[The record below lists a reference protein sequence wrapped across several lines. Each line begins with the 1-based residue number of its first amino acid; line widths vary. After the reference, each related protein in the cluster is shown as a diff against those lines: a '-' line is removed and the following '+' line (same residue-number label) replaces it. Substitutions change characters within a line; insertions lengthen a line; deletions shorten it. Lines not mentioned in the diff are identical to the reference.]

1 MLAKNGATT
10 LIAKDI
16 AQSGGV
22 ENDFLA
28 IVDARVGTC
37 AKDAGDAA
45 FIATKGATSTKQIA
59 MGLDG
64 MSCGEHLAD
73 ETLHTARYLR
83 TNTTAI
89 KIYSFYLSIAQLG
102 QQLVVEN
109 GKYLVVGH
117 MKRIETHSVDLY
129 LRSFATWLEAYPIRL
144 CATTI
149 SY

>member
-1 MLAKNGATT
+1 MLAKNGTT
-10 LIAKDI
+10 ALIAKDI
-16 AQSGGV
+16 SQSGGV

-45 FIATKGATSTKQIA
+45 FIATEGTTSSQQIA
-59 MGLDG
+59 MRLDG
-64 MSCGEHLAD
+64 MGSREHLLDYTHHAP
-73 ETLHTARYLR
+73 LNLW
-83 TNTTAI
+83 TNATAI

-102 QQLVVEN
+102 EQVVNEH
-109 GKYLVVGH
+109 GEYLIIRR